1 MSLQLRTAIQQG
13 LRRTVTRNG
22 LLLFAAFLLAS
33 AVQSG
38 FVQLVTAAYLPVSPS
53 VPPATDVATP
63 AGSQVPELIAA
74 PAGLLAALT
83 GGLLTI
89 PIRIVA
95 IRTMVSD
102 ETQRIPEEYVFHRL
116 GWATV
121 YTFLSSW
128 VVAFAVVL
136 TLFAGLVVAF
146 LGAVGVGALAG
157 GVTTPPQSLLGRV
170 FLGAI
175 LVVLFLPSVFVGVG
189 LLFTGQEIA
198 VRDKGVVG
206 AIIGSWR
213 LVRGVR
219 VRLTLLALV
228 PVAVQLPL
236 SYVTLETLP
245 HHLANVTSLAA
256 STVLSFVILVVMARI
271 YRQLLLSSDE
281 VDIDADGHAM
291 A

>member
-22 LLLFAAFLLAS
+22 LVLFAAFLLAS
-33 AVQSG
+33 ALQSG
-38 FVQLVTAAYLPVSPS
+38 FVQLVTATYLPVNPS
-53 VPPATDVATP
+53 VPPTTEVATP
-63 AGSQVPELIAA
+63 AGSQMPELIAA

-83 GGLLTI
+83 GGLVTI

-102 ETQRIPEEYVFHRL
+102 ETERIPEEYVFHRL

-128 VVAFAVVL
+128 VVAFAILL
-136 TLFAGLVVAF
+136 TLLAGVVAAF
-146 LGAVGVGALAG
+146 LGTVGVGALAG
-157 GVTTPPQSLLGRV
+157 GLTTPPQSLFGRILV
-170 FLGAI
+170 GAT

-189 LLFTGQEIA
+189 LQFTGQEVA
-198 VRDKGVVG
+198 VRDKGVLG
-206 AIIGSWR
+206 AITGSWR
-213 LVRGVR
+213 LVREVR
-219 VRLTLLALV
+219 IRLALLALV
-228 PVAVQLPL
+228 PVAIQLPL
-236 SYVTLETLP
+236 SYLTFETLP
-245 HHLANVTSLAA
+245 QHLANVIQLTA
-256 STVLSFVILVVMARI
+256 STVLSFVILVIMARI
-271 YRQLLLSSDE
+271 YRQLLLSSDK